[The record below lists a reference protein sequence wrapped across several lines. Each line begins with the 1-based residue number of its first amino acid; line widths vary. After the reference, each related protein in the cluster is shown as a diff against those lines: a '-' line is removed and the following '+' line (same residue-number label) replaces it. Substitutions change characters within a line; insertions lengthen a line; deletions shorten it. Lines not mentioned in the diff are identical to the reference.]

1 MTQEEG
7 LRIFICHKF
16 MVDKADMVD
25 VFRNIFLLVI
35 ASLIYLVVPADTTAA
50 VPSLLQPRE

>member
-1 MTQEEG
+1 
-7 LRIFICHKF
+7 

-50 VPSLLQPRE
+50 VPSLFQPRE